1 MKASVLRILCLS
13 VALLS
18 NAAVRGQAQSSGS
31 SPQDKLAALKDLRD
45 SGIITEKEYQA
56 KVKALRASAPADATV
71 AAPGAKTS
79 WSGTR
84 QTEITDPQYQMTA
97 YTMEIPSDWK
107 FAGTIARDPGCHATG
122 AALKYTILSP
132 DGLTAMSQ
140 LPSVTWSWS
149 TSPMMQKIMLQQ
161 HCPAIDIQTA
171 ASFLIN
177 IVVPNLRPN
186 AKIVSVIPPDAA
198 GQAALAAQLEKARQ
212 QNAAMARQYNQQP
225 QKLTSDGAR
234 VRLQYEREGHPVEE
248 MILAVVDC
256 FESQTPAMYAQPA
269 SSRRSCTTRGT
280 LLTRAPRGHLDE
292 LLARPEFQNL
302 RKSLII
308 HHDWDNRV
316 AADAQAAFQKAQAES
331 NRQFQAVMQKGRDD
345 NAALL
350 ARGRAAQQQM
360 QDSTNRAMAND
371 RATQNAID
379 ASAHATALHSLD
391 RQDFRDPN
399 TGQTIEASS
408 EYNHQW
414 ISSDGGTLIQT
425 NDHTFDPNGQV
436 YPVSQSWTELVPQ

>member
-1 MKASVLRILCLS
+1 MNLNVARIFCIG
-13 VALLS
+13 VALLF
-18 NAAVRGQAQSSGS
+18 VT
-31 SPQDKLAALKDLRD
+31 SP
-45 SGIITEKEYQA
+45 
-56 KVKALRASAPADATV
+56 
-71 AAPGAKTS
+71 AAPQHAAGGAKNS
-79 WSGTR
+79 WSTTR
-84 QTEITDPQYQMTA
+84 KTEITDPQYQMIA
-97 YTMEIPSDWK
+97 YTMDIPSDWK
-107 FAGTIARDPGCHATG
+107 FAGTIARDSGCHATG
-122 AALKYTILSP
+122 AALKYTLLSP
-132 DGLTAMSQ
+132 DGQTATAA
-140 LPSVTWSWS
+140 LPGVSWSWS
-149 TSPMMQKIMLQQ
+149 SSPQMQKIMLQQ

-186 AKIVSVIPPDAA
+186 AKIIEVIPPDAA
-198 GQAALAAQLEKARQ
+198 GKAMLAEQLEKKRE
-212 QNAAMARQYNQQP
+212 QNAAMARQYGQQP
-225 QKLTSDGAR
+225 QKLSLDGAR

-256 FESQTPAMYAQPA
+256 FESQTMALYGQPA
-269 SSRRSCTTRGT
+269 STRRNCTTRGT
-280 LLTRAPRGHLDE
+280 LITRAPQGHLDE

-302 RKSLII
+302 RKSLVINPQ
-308 HHDWDNRV
+308 WDNRV
-316 AADAQAAFQKAQAES
+316 AADAQAAFQKAQAEN
-331 NRQFQAVMQKGRDD
+331 NRQFQAMMQKSRDD
-345 NAALL
+345 NAAML

-414 ISSDGGTLIQT
+414 ISSDGSTLIQT

-436 YPVSQSWTELVPQ
+436 YPVSQSWTELVPK

>member
-1 MKASVLRILCLS
+1 
-13 VALLS
+13 
-18 NAAVRGQAQSSGS
+18 
-31 SPQDKLAALKDLRD
+31 
-45 SGIITEKEYQA
+45 
-56 KVKALRASAPADATV
+56 
-71 AAPGAKTS
+71 
-79 WSGTR
+79 
-84 QTEITDPQYQMTA
+84 
-97 YTMEIPSDWK
+97 
-107 FAGTIARDPGCHATG
+107 
-122 AALKYTILSP
+122 
-132 DGLTAMSQ
+132 
-140 LPSVTWSWS
+140 
-149 TSPMMQKIMLQQ
+149 MQKIMLQQ

-186 AKIVSVIPPDAA
+186 AKIIEVIPPDAA
-198 GQAALAAQLEKARQ
+198 GKAMLAEQLEKKRE
-212 QNAAMARQYNQQP
+212 QNAAMARQYGQQP
-225 QKLTSDGAR
+225 QKLSLDGAR

-256 FESQTPAMYAQPA
+256 FESQTMALYGQPA
-269 SSRRSCTTRGT
+269 STRRNCTTRGT
-280 LLTRAPRGHLDE
+280 LITRAPQGHLDE

-302 RKSLII
+302 RKSLVINPQ
-308 HHDWDNRV
+308 WDNRV
-316 AADAQAAFQKAQAES
+316 AADAQAAFQKAQAEN
-331 NRQFQAVMQKGRDD
+331 NRQFQAMMQKSRDD
-345 NAALL
+345 NAAML

-414 ISSDGGTLIQT
+414 ISSDGSTLIQT

-436 YPVSQSWTELVPQ
+436 YPVSQSWTELVPK